1 MTSAGVSG
9 NSRPRRT
16 CSNLGEYQSAEWWN
30 PAYSWCY
37 PDEDLVGLMIEI
49 AETAHPT
56 TMAITALV
64 KWLILSFD
72 VEASDE

>member
-1 MTSAGVSG
+1 MEATARFDQHIVDH
-9 NSRPRRT
+9 
-16 CSNLGEYQSAEWWN
+16 LGECQSAEWGN
-30 PAYSWCY
+30 PACY
-37 PDEDLVGLMIEI
+37 PDEDLAGVMIEI

-72 VEASDE
+72 VEASEE